1 MLVALLGSALAMTVA
16 GVTTGLVRVAQTGEG
31 AALGRM
37 VGAAVSYVPAVWVVA
52 DVAGFRRRDIALG

>member
-1 MLVALLGSALAMTVA
+1 MTVA
-16 GVTTGLVRVAQTGEG
+16 GVTTGLVRAAQTGEG

-52 DVAGFRRRDIALG
+52 GCTVFRRRDIALG